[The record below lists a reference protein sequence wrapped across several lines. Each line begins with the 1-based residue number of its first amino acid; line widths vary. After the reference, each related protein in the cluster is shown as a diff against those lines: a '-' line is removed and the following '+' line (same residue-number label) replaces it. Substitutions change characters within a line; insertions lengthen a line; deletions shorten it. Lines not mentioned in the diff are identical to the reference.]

1 MTDNRLAWRIFGFV
15 FAALVIALWQ
25 IQSNLGLI
33 SPIYLPSPQRA
44 MNSLING
51 FSGGLLLDRLL
62 STVQR
67 MIYGWVLASLLGVVL
82 GSIIGISK
90 VARSYL
96 EPMLEYLRPM
106 PASAII
112 PVMIPILG
120 LTETMVLTVIGFA
133 ALWPTLLA
141 TIHGFSC
148 IEPRLTEV
156 ARILKLRR
164 AAFIWKIALPNALP
178 DIIAGARISLTYALI
193 LSVVGEMLSGREGLG
208 QFILSSARLF
218 KAPDLFAGVLLLGLL
233 GYLSAMLVAQLEKRL
248 LRWRNS

>member
-1 MTDNRLAWRIFGFV
+1 MTDTRFVWRVGGFV
-15 FAALVIALWQ
+15 FTALVIALWQ
-25 IQSNLGLI
+25 IQANLGLI

-44 MNSLING
+44 MNALING
-51 FSGGLLLDRLL
+51 FSGGLLLDRLIA
-62 STVQR
+62 TMER
-67 MIYGWVLASLLGVVL
+67 MIFGWVLASLLGVVL

-96 EPMLEYLRPM
+96 EPMLDYLRPM

-120 LTETMVLTVIGFA
+120 LTETMVLTVIGFS

-141 TIHGFSC
+141 TIHGFSS
-148 IEPRLTEV
+148 IEPRLNEV
-156 ARILKLRR
+156 ARILKLGRT
-164 AAFIWKIALPNALP
+164 AFIWKIALPNALP
-178 DIIAGARISLTYALI
+178 DIIAGSRISLTYALI

-233 GYLSAMLVAQLEKRL
+233 GYLSALLVAQLEKRL
-248 LRWRNS
+248 LTWRKP